1 MMGIAAQDC
10 CSRSKRLLTMAVL
23 VILSGSLLAYFVQTA
38 GGIRILDLRFA
49 GTGGT
54 PMSALLYIPANAT
67 PKTPAP
73 GILAVHGYFNSRETQ
88 DGFAIEFARRGYVVL
103 ALDQTGHGYSAPPA
117 FANHFGG
124 PDGLAFLRNLDFVDK
139 DNIGLEGHSMGGW
152 AVVNA
157 AAAFPNGYKAVV
169 LEGSSTGAPLA
180 PDGTTTFPRNLAVV
194 FSTLDEFS
202 QVMWGAATAADVPK
216 SNKLMHVFGTESP
229 IEPGQLYGSLQA
241 GTGRVLYTPVGT
253 HPMDHISPAAIGDS
267 LKWFARTLSGGTP
280 RPAGDQIWYWKEAGT
295 LIALAGFVM
304 LILGTFGVL
313 AALPS
318 FAPMRVIPTGIPNT
332 RNGHWWLLFVA
343 TASIPAITLLPSFQ
357 LGSKLLPAN
366 HLMPQAFTNEVIGW
380 ALVNGILATASLL
393 LGKTPISLKLNA
405 QVRRSMLAAVL
416 TVMVGYL
423 AVALADFF
431 FKVDFRFWF
440 ISLKLMSLAQARAF
454 AVYLIPFTLYF
465 LVSLGVVHR
474 RLTVRSDTA
483 LRQYLTHI
491 AVLTAGVLGFLIIE
505 YGSLV
510 TSHHLV
516 VFFANDPLRVI
527 VSINFIPVLCA
538 VGVISTFAYRFTNSH
553 LPGAFICGM
562 LVTWYVVVGQAT
574 QVA

>member
-1 MMGIAAQDC
+1 MI
-10 CSRSKRLLTMAVL
+10 LL
-23 VILSGSLLAYFVQTA
+23 GSLLAHFVQSA
-38 GGIRILDLRFA
+38 GGIRLLDVRFVGA
-49 GTGGT
+49 GGT
-54 PMSALLYIPANAT
+54 PMSGLLYIPPNAT
-67 PKTPAP
+67 PKTPGP

-124 PDGLAFLRNLDFVDK
+124 PDGLAFLRSLDIVDK

-157 AAAFPNGYKAVV
+157 AAAFPTGYKAVV

-180 PDGTTTFPRNLAVV
+180 PEGTPEFPHNLAVV

-202 QVMWGAATAADVPK
+202 QVMWGAATAADVSK
-216 SNKLMHVFGTESP
+216 SKKLMQVFGTESP
-229 IEPGQLYGSLQA
+229 IEPERLYGSLQA

-280 RPAGDQIWYWKEAGT
+280 RPASDQIWYWKELGT
-295 LIALAGFVM
+295 LVALVGFVM
-304 LILGTFGVL
+304 LLLGTFDVVAG
-313 AALPS
+313 LPC
-318 FAPMRVIPTGIPNT
+318 FAPIKVAPTQRRNT
-332 RNGHWWLLFVA
+332 RNRSWWLLFVA
-343 TASIPAITLLPSFQ
+343 TASLPAITLLPAFE
-357 LGSKLLPAN
+357 LGNKLLPAT
-366 HLMPQAFTNEVIGW
+366 HWMPQAFTNEVIAW
-380 ALVNGILATASLL
+380 AIVNGVLAAASLL
-393 LGKTPISLKLNA
+393 LGATPLSLTFNV

-416 TVMVGYL
+416 TILVGYL
-423 AVALADFF
+423 AVALADFL
-431 FKVDFRFWF
+431 FKIDFRFWF
-440 ISLKLMSLAQARAF
+440 ISVKLMSLVQARAF

-465 LVSLGVVHR
+465 LVSLSVLHR
-474 RLTVRSDTA
+474 LLTVHSDTA
-483 LRQYLTHI
+483 LGQYLSNI
-491 AVLTAGVLGFLIIE
+491 AALTAGVLGFLVIE

-510 TSHHLV
+510 ITHHLI
-516 VFFANDPLRVI
+516 VFFGSDPLRVI
-527 VSINFIPVLCA
+527 ISINFIPLLGA
-538 VGVISTFAYRFTNSH
+538 VGVISTFAYRRTNSH
-553 LPGAFICGM
+553 LPSAFICAM